1 MYAGMHPAHPAHP
14 AHPDPDFETLDLPR
28 IGMADGSDISPIIR
42 RPRPRVS
49 PLGSAVILRA
59 VLAFLTFAVLGALA
73 IPAMAQAEGLRL
85 RGDVTARGDILT
97 LADLVEG
104 VPERLAARPLFRAPT
119 LGATGTI
126 QTRRI
131 LDAAAALGLANLE
144 TGGRLQIAVQRAA
157 RRLGPP
163 EIEAALKRGLETS
176 YGLDPRSVTI
186 RFDGDGPTLLAPVDL
201 EGQAAALDVTY
212 DLRSRRVA
220 GLVSLGERQASLRVS
235 GVVVELR
242 EVAVLTRTLN
252 RGEPV
257 KEGDVVAER
266 RPRETIASD
275 AQGSATAVIGE
286 VAQNTLTVGTV
297 LRMTD
302 TAPPELVAR
311 GENVTIVY
319 ETPSISLS
327 MRGLSND
334 SGRMGAV
341 VNVVNVASKKILQA
355 TVIGP
360 GRVSVSPSPAAQQA
374 AGAAPVQA
382 TASLR

>member
-1 MYAGMHPAHPAHP
+1 M
-14 AHPDPDFETLDLPR
+14 
-28 IGMADGSDISPIIR
+28 
-42 RPRPRVS
+42 
-49 PLGSAVILRA
+49 PLGGAVILRA
-59 VLAFLTFAVLGALA
+59 VLAFLTFALLGALA
-73 IPAMAQAEGLRL
+73 IPAMARAEGLRL
-85 RGDVTARGDILT
+85 RGDVTARGDVLT

-104 VPERLAARPLFRAPT
+104 APELLGAPA

-131 LDAAAALGLANLE
+131 LDAAAALGLNGLE

-163 EIEAALKRGLETS
+163 EIEAALKRGLETG
-176 YGLDPRSVTI
+176 YGLHAPSIAV

-212 DLRSRRVA
+212 DPRTRRVA

-235 GVVVELR
+235 GVVIELR
-242 EVAVLTRTLN
+242 EVAVLTRNLN

-257 KEGDVVAER
+257 REGDVALER
-266 RPRETIASD
+266 RPRESVAPD
-275 AQGSATAVIGE
+275 AQGSATAILGE
-286 VAQNTLTVGTV
+286 VAQNTLTAGTV
-297 LRMTD
+297 LRVTD

-374 AGAAPVQA
+374 AGAASVQA

>member
-1 MYAGMHPAHPAHP
+1 M
-14 AHPDPDFETLDLPR
+14 
-28 IGMADGSDISPIIR
+28 
-42 RPRPRVS
+42 
-49 PLGSAVILRA
+49 PLGAAVILRA
-59 VLAFLTFAVLGALA
+59 LLAFLTFAALGALA
-73 IPAMAQAEGLRL
+73 IPAMARAEGLRL
-85 RGDVTARGDILT
+85 RGDVTARGDVLT

-104 VPERLAARPLFRAPT
+104 APERLATFRAPS

-131 LDAAAALGLANLE
+131 LDAASALGLSGLE

-163 EIEAALKRGLETS
+163 EIEAALKRGLETG
-176 YGLDPRSVTI
+176 YGLNAQNIAVRL
-186 RFDGDGPTLLAPVDL
+186 DGDGPTLLAPLDL
-201 EGQAAALDVTY
+201 EGQAAALDLTY
-212 DLRSRRVA
+212 DSRTRRVA
-220 GLVSLGERQASLRVS
+220 GLVTLGERQVSLRVS

-242 EVAVLTRTLN
+242 EVAVLTRNLN

-257 KEGDVVAER
+257 REGDVTLER
-266 RPRETIASD
+266 RPRESVAPD
-275 AQGSATAVIGE
+275 AQGSATTILGE
-286 VAQNTLTVGTV
+286 VAQNTLTAGTV
-297 LRMTD
+297 LRVTD
-302 TAPPELVAR
+302 TAPPDLVAR

-341 VNVVNVASKKILQA
+341 VNVVNVASKKVLQA

-360 GRVSVSPSPAAQQA
+360 GRVSVSPSPAARQA

>member
-1 MYAGMHPAHPAHP
+1 MYAGMHPDPL
-14 AHPDPDFETLDLPR
+14 DPDFETLDLPR
-28 IGMADGSDISPIIR
+28 IAAGAGDDISPIVR
-42 RPRPRVS
+42 RVPRRVM
-49 PLGSAVILRA
+49 PLGAAVILRA
-59 VLAFLTFAVLGALA
+59 LLAFLTFAALGALA
-73 IPAMAQAEGLRL
+73 IPAMARAEGLRL
-85 RGDVTARGDILT
+85 RGDVTARGDVLT

-104 VPERLAARPLFRAPT
+104 APERLATRPLFRAPS

-131 LDAAAALGLANLE
+131 LDAASALGLSGLE

-163 EIEAALKRGLETS
+163 EIEAALKRGLETG
-176 YGLDPRSVTI
+176 YGLNAQNIAVRL
-186 RFDGDGPTLLAPVDL
+186 DGDGPTLLAPLDL
-201 EGQAAALDVTY
+201 EGQAAALDLTY
-212 DLRSRRVA
+212 DSRTRRVA
-220 GLVSLGERQASLRVS
+220 GLVTLGERQVSLRVS

-242 EVAVLTRTLN
+242 EVAVLTRNLN

-257 KEGDVVAER
+257 REGDVALER
-266 RPRETIASD
+266 RPRESIAPD
-275 AQGSATAVIGE
+275 AQGSATTILGE
-286 VAQNTLTVGTV
+286 VAQNTLTAGTV
-297 LRMTD
+297 LRVTD
-302 TAPPELVAR
+302 TAPPDLVAR

-341 VNVVNVASKKILQA
+341 VNVVNVASKKVLQA

-360 GRVSVSPSPAAQQA
+360 GRVSVSPSPAARQA

>member
-1 MYAGMHPAHPAHP
+1 MYAGMHSDH
-14 AHPDPDFETLDLPR
+14 PDFETLDLPR
-28 IGMADGSDISPIIR
+28 IGAAKGTDISPIVR
-42 RPRPRVS
+42 RVPPRVM

-73 IPAMAQAEGLRL
+73 IPAMARADELRL
-85 RGDVTARGDILT
+85 RGDVTARGDVLT

-104 VPERLAARPLFRAPT
+104 APERLATRPLFRSPA

-131 LDAAAALGLANLE
+131 LDAAAALGLNGLE
-144 TGGRLQIAVQRAA
+144 TGGRMQIAVQRAA

-163 EIEAALKRGLETS
+163 EIEAALKLSLETG
-176 YGLDPRSVTI
+176 YGLNPRTVAV
-186 RFDGDGPTLLAPVDL
+186 RFDGDGPTLLAPMDL
-201 EGQAAALDVTY
+201 EGQAAALDLTY
-212 DLRSRRVA
+212 DPRTRRVA

-242 EVAVLTRTLN
+242 EVAVLTRNLN

-257 KEGDVVAER
+257 KEGDVALER
-266 RPRETIASD
+266 RPRDAVAPD
-275 AQGSATAVIGE
+275 AQGSATTILGE
-286 VAQNTLTVGTV
+286 IAQNTLSAGTV
-297 LRMTD
+297 LRVTD

-374 AGAAPVQA
+374 AGAAPVRA

>member
-1 MYAGMHPAHPAHP
+1 MHSDH
-14 AHPDPDFETLDLPR
+14 PDFETLDLPR
-28 IGMADGSDISPIIR
+28 IGAAKGTDISPIVR
-42 RPRPRVS
+42 RVPPRVM

-73 IPAMAQAEGLRL
+73 IPAMARADELRL
-85 RGDVTARGDILT
+85 RGDVTARGDVLT

-104 VPERLAARPLFRAPT
+104 APERLATRPLFRSPA

-131 LDAAAALGLANLE
+131 LDAAAALGLNGLE
-144 TGGRLQIAVQRAA
+144 TGGRMQIAVQRAA
-157 RRLGPP
+157 RRIGPP
-163 EIEAALKRGLETS
+163 EIEAALKLSLETG
-176 YGLDPRSVTI
+176 YGLNPRTVAV
-186 RFDGDGPTLLAPVDL
+186 RFDGDGPTLLAPMDL
-201 EGQAAALDVTY
+201 EGQAAALDLTY
-212 DLRSRRVA
+212 DPRTRRVA

-242 EVAVLTRTLN
+242 EVAVLTRNLN

-257 KEGDVVAER
+257 KEGDVALER
-266 RPRETIASD
+266 RPRDAVAPD
-275 AQGSATAVIGE
+275 AQGSATTILGE
-286 VAQNTLTVGTV
+286 IAQNTLSAGTV
-297 LRMTD
+297 LRVTD

-341 VNVVNVASKKILQA
+341 VNVVNVASKKVLQA

-374 AGAAPVQA
+374 AGAAPVRA

>member
-1 MYAGMHPAHPAHP
+1 MYAGMHPDPL
-14 AHPDPDFETLDLPR
+14 DPDFGTLDLPR
-28 IGMADGSDISPIIR
+28 IAAGAGDDISPIVR
-42 RPRPRVS
+42 RVPRRVM
-49 PLGSAVILRA
+49 PLGAAVILRA
-59 VLAFLTFAVLGALA
+59 LLAFLTFAALGALA
-73 IPAMAQAEGLRL
+73 IPAMARAEGLRL
-85 RGDVTARGDILT
+85 RGDVTARGDVLT

-104 VPERLAARPLFRAPT
+104 APERLATRPLFRAPS

-131 LDAAAALGLANLE
+131 LDAASALGLSGLE

-163 EIEAALKRGLETS
+163 EIEAALKRGLETG
-176 YGLDPRSVTI
+176 YGLNAQNIAVRL
-186 RFDGDGPTLLAPVDL
+186 DGDGPTLLAPLDL
-201 EGQAAALDVTY
+201 EGQAAALDLTY
-212 DLRSRRVA
+212 DSRTRRVA
-220 GLVSLGERQASLRVS
+220 GLVTLGERQVSLRVS

-242 EVAVLTRTLN
+242 EVAVLTRNLN

-257 KEGDVVAER
+257 REGDVTLER
-266 RPRETIASD
+266 RPRESVAPD
-275 AQGSATAVIGE
+275 AQGSATTILGE
-286 VAQNTLTVGTV
+286 VAQNTLTAGTV
-297 LRMTD
+297 LRVTD
-302 TAPPELVAR
+302 TAPPDLVAR

-341 VNVVNVASKKILQA
+341 VNVVNVASKKVLQA

-360 GRVSVSPSPAAQQA
+360 GRVSVSPSPAARQA

>member
-1 MYAGMHPAHPAHP
+1 MYAGMHSDH
-14 AHPDPDFETLDLPR
+14 PDFETLDLPR
-28 IGMADGSDISPIIR
+28 IGAAKGTDISPIVR
-42 RPRPRVS
+42 RVPPRVM

-73 IPAMAQAEGLRL
+73 IPAMARADELRL
-85 RGDVTARGDILT
+85 RGDVTARGDVLT

-104 VPERLAARPLFRAPT
+104 APERLATRPLFRSPA

-131 LDAAAALGLANLE
+131 LDAAAALGLNGLE
-144 TGGRLQIAVQRAA
+144 TGGRMQIAVQRAA
-157 RRLGPP
+157 RRIGPP
-163 EIEAALKRGLETS
+163 EIEAALKLSLETG
-176 YGLDPRSVTI
+176 YGLNPRTVAV
-186 RFDGDGPTLLAPVDL
+186 RFDGDGPTLLAPMDL
-201 EGQAAALDVTY
+201 EGQAAALDLTY
-212 DLRSRRVA
+212 DPRTRRVA

-242 EVAVLTRTLN
+242 EVAVLTRNLN

-257 KEGDVVAER
+257 KEGDVALER
-266 RPRETIASD
+266 RPRDAVAPD
-275 AQGSATAVIGE
+275 AQGSATTILGE
-286 VAQNTLTVGTV
+286 IAQNTLSAGTV
-297 LRMTD
+297 LRVTD

-341 VNVVNVASKKILQA
+341 VNVVNVASKKVLQA

-374 AGAAPVQA
+374 AGAAPVRA

>member
-1 MYAGMHPAHPAHP
+1 MYAGT
-14 AHPDPDFETLDLPR
+14 HPDPLDPDFGTLDLPR
-28 IGMADGSDISPIIR
+28 IAAGAGDDISPIVR
-42 RPRPRVS
+42 RVPRRVM
-49 PLGSAVILRA
+49 PLGAAVILRA
-59 VLAFLTFAVLGALA
+59 LLAFLTFAALGALA
-73 IPAMAQAEGLRL
+73 IPAMARAEGLRL
-85 RGDVTARGDILT
+85 RGDVTARGDVLT

-104 VPERLAARPLFRAPT
+104 APERLATRPLFRAPS

-131 LDAAAALGLANLE
+131 LDAASALGLSGLE

-163 EIEAALKRGLETS
+163 EIEAALKRGLETGF
-176 YGLDPRSVTI
+176 GLNAQNIAVRL
-186 RFDGDGPTLLAPVDL
+186 DGDGTTLLAPLDL
-201 EGQAAALDVTY
+201 EGQAAALDLTY
-212 DLRSRRVA
+212 DPRTRRVA
-220 GLVSLGERQASLRVS
+220 GLVTLGERQVSLRVS

-242 EVAVLTRTLN
+242 EVAVLTRNLN

-257 KEGDVVAER
+257 REGDVALER
-266 RPRETIASD
+266 RPRESVAPD
-275 AQGSATAVIGE
+275 AQGSATTILGE
-286 VAQNTLTVGTV
+286 VAQNTLTAGTV
-297 LRMTD
+297 LRVTD
-302 TAPPELVAR
+302 TAPPDLVAR

-341 VNVVNVASKKILQA
+341 VNVVNVASKKVLQA

-360 GRVSVSPSPAAQQA
+360 GRVSVSPSPAARQA

>member
-1 MYAGMHPAHPAHP
+1 MYAGMHPDPL
-14 AHPDPDFETLDLPR
+14 DPDFGTLDLPR
-28 IGMADGSDISPIIR
+28 IAAGAGDDISPIVR
-42 RPRPRVS
+42 RVPRRVM
-49 PLGSAVILRA
+49 PLGAAVILRA
-59 VLAFLTFAVLGALA
+59 LLAFLTFAALGALA
-73 IPAMAQAEGLRL
+73 IPAMARAEGLRL
-85 RGDVTARGDILT
+85 RGDVTARGDVLT

-104 VPERLAARPLFRAPT
+104 APERLATFRAPS

-131 LDAAAALGLANLE
+131 LDAASALGLSGLE

-163 EIEAALKRGLETS
+163 EIEAALKRGLETG
-176 YGLDPRSVTI
+176 YGLNAQNIAVRL
-186 RFDGDGPTLLAPVDL
+186 DGDGPTLLAPLDL
-201 EGQAAALDVTY
+201 EGQAAALDLTY
-212 DLRSRRVA
+212 DSRTRRVA
-220 GLVSLGERQASLRVS
+220 GLVTLGERQVSLRVS

-242 EVAVLTRTLN
+242 EVAVLTRNLN

-257 KEGDVVAER
+257 REGDVTLER
-266 RPRETIASD
+266 RPRESVAPD
-275 AQGSATAVIGE
+275 AQGSATTILGE
-286 VAQNTLTVGTV
+286 VAQNTLTAGTV
-297 LRMTD
+297 LRVTD
-302 TAPPELVAR
+302 TAPPDLVAR

-341 VNVVNVASKKILQA
+341 VNVVNVASKKVLQA

-360 GRVSVSPSPAAQQA
+360 GRVSVSPSPAARQA

>member
-1 MYAGMHPAHPAHP
+1 M
-14 AHPDPDFETLDLPR
+14 
-28 IGMADGSDISPIIR
+28 
-42 RPRPRVS
+42 

-73 IPAMAQAEGLRL
+73 IPAMARADELRL
-85 RGDVTARGDILT
+85 RGDVTARGDVLT

-104 VPERLAARPLFRAPT
+104 APERLATRPLFRSPA

-131 LDAAAALGLANLE
+131 LDAAAALGLNGLE
-144 TGGRLQIAVQRAA
+144 TGGRMQIAVQRAA

-163 EIEAALKRGLETS
+163 EIEAALKLSLETG
-176 YGLDPRSVTI
+176 YGLNPRTVAV
-186 RFDGDGPTLLAPVDL
+186 RFDGDGPTLLAPMDL
-201 EGQAAALDVTY
+201 EGQAAALDLTY
-212 DLRSRRVA
+212 DPRTRRVA

-242 EVAVLTRTLN
+242 EVAVLTRNLN

-257 KEGDVVAER
+257 KEGDVALER
-266 RPRETIASD
+266 RPRDAVAPD
-275 AQGSATAVIGE
+275 AQGSATTILGE
-286 VAQNTLTVGTV
+286 IAQNTLSAGTV
-297 LRMTD
+297 LRVTD

-374 AGAAPVQA
+374 AGAAPVRA

>member
-1 MYAGMHPAHPAHP
+1 MYAGI
-14 AHPDPDFETLDLPR
+14 HPDPLDPDFGTLDLPR
-28 IGMADGSDISPIIR
+28 LVGADGSDISPIVR
-42 RPRPRVS
+42 RVPPRVM
-49 PLGSAVILRA
+49 PLGTAVILRA

-73 IPAMAQAEGLRL
+73 IPAMARAESLRL

-104 VPERLAARPLFRAPT
+104 APERLAARPLFRAPA

-131 LDAAAALGLANLE
+131 VDAAAALGLNGLE

-163 EIEAALKRGLETS
+163 EIEAALKRGLES
-176 YGLDPRSVTI
+176 GYGLDPRNVAV
-186 RFDGDGPTLLAPVDL
+186 RFDGDGPTLLAPLDL
-201 EGQAAALDVTY
+201 EGQAVALDLTY
-212 DLRSRRVA
+212 DARTRRVA
-220 GLVSLGERQASLRVS
+220 GLVSLGERQASQRVS

-242 EVAVLTRTLN
+242 EVAVLARNLN

-257 KEGDVVAER
+257 KEGDVTLER
-266 RPRETIASD
+266 RPREAVAPD
-275 AQGSATAVIGE
+275 AQGSTTAILGE
-286 VAQNTLTVGTV
+286 VAQNTLTAGTV
-297 LRMTD
+297 LRVTD

-374 AGAAPVQA
+374 AAGAPVQA